1 MSKKSVIQREL
12 KREKEV
18 KKYGEKRSK
27 LQAIIKD
34 SLLDDDVRWDA
45 SMKLQKLPRNSSPVR
60 LRNRCAITG
69 RPRANL
75 RKFGMSRGMLRH
87 YAMFGQVPGL
97 RKSSW

>member
-18 KKYGEKRSK
+18 KKYDEKRSK

-34 SLLDDDVRWDA
+34 SSLDDDVRWDA

-60 LRNRCAITG
+60 LRNRCKMTG

-75 RKFGMSRGMLRH
+75 RKFGMSRGMLRL

>member
-18 KKYGEKRSK
+18 KKYDEKRSK
-27 LQAIIKD
+27 LQAMIKD
-34 SLLDDDVRWDA
+34 SSLDDDVRWEA
-45 SMKLQKLPRNSSPVR
+45 AMKLQKLPRNSSPVR
-60 LRNRCAITG
+60 LRNRCKITG

-75 RKFGMSRGMLRH
+75 RKFGISRGMLRF